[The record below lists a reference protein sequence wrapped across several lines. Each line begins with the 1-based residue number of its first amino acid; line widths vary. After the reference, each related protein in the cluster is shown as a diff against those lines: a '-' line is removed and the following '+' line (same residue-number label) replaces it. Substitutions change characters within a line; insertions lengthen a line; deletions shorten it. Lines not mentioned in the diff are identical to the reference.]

1 MGIGFRGWVYVQDWF
16 PRGERVNYPVIEYL
30 KLPVN

>member
-1 MGIGFRGWVYVQDWF
+1 MVIGFWGWFTCKTGF